1 MRNDDLILLLN
12 HYFLLVIYMSEKQK
26 IINNVYFDKAGF
38 GSKQRTLSEAR
49 EKDKTIT
56 VSDINEFFR
65 KNVEQKRQPVGQNSF
80 VAPHS
85 AYEYQMDLFFI
96 NDLDEQ
102 KFRVG
107 MLMIDV
113 FDKFMHVV
121 PLRGKKEEDL
131 ASGMIEC
138 LNKMGKKPEIIYT
151 DDEGAMN
158 KEAIQKYLKD
168 ENIEHHRTRAH
179 PNFSERAIRTFQD
192 MLYKRIEADEK
203 KAKDNIQW
211 TDYIHEILLTY
222 SNQTKHSATE
232 FTPKEARKPC
242 NELKVRL
249 NLTMKGKKNRVYP
262 ELDVG
267 DEVKI
272 FRKRKPNETERV
284 GNYSQNI
291 YTIDKVENKL
301 GQKYYYVEGID
312 RQYLRFELLKV

>member
-1 MRNDDLILLLN
+1 
-12 HYFLLVIYMSEKQK
+12 MSEKQK
-26 IINNVYFDKAGF
+26 IINDAYFDRAGY

-56 VSDINEFFR
+56 MADINEFFR
-65 KNVEQKRQPVGQNSF
+65 KNAEQKRKPVGQNSF
-80 VAPHS
+80 IAPHS

-107 MLMIDV
+107 VLMIDV
-113 FDKFMHVV
+113 FDKFMYVV
-121 PLRGKKEEDL
+121 PIKSKQDGDV

-151 DDEGAMN
+151 DDEGALN
-158 KEAIQKYLKD
+158 KEAIQKYSKD

-179 PNFSERAIRTFQD
+179 PNFSERAIRTFKD
-192 MLYKRIEADEK
+192 MLYKRVEADEK
-203 KAKDNIQW
+203 KNKQNIQW
-211 TDYIHEILLTY
+211 PDYILEILLTY
-222 SNQTKHSATE
+222 NNQMKHSATG
-232 FTPKEARKPC
+232 FTPKEARKPS
-242 NELKVRL
+242 NQLKVKL
-249 NLTMKGKKNRVYP
+249 SLTMKGKKNRVYP

-272 FRKRKPNETERV
+272 FRKRKPNEKERV
-284 GNYSQNI
+284 SNWSQNI
-291 YTIDKVENKL
+291 YTIENIENKL
-301 GQKYYYVEGID
+301 GQNYYRVEGNN